1 MRIVELNAENVKR
14 LRAVHIKPDGAII
27 PITGKNGQGKSSVLD
42 AIACA
47 LGGKATQPMKPIRDG
62 AGSASVVLDLGD
74 LIITRTWTANDKSY
88 LAVQSKEGAKF
99 PTPQA
104 MLDKLVGELTFDPLA
119 FSRMH
124 PTDQIDTLKRIAGL
138 DFSQLDAE
146 REEVFA
152 ERTGVNRDLKAAEV
166 HVVGIPK
173 VEAPD
178 EEIRVAE
185 LLAEQS
191 AANQKIRDNDAIR
204 ADHAATIRMRDA
216 AIDRV
221 DRLESELKTAR
232 KEMES
237 WESKAA
243 ANAKAKLTDP
253 DVAAIN
259 KRISEAESINR
270 NVRAKKDR
278 ASREAAVLKHRKKSE
293 SLTSRLDTID
303 AEKSK
308 ALADAKMPI
317 KGLSFTDQGIT
328 FDDIPFS
335 QASSAQQLRI
345 SVAMGAALNPKL
357 RVMLIRDGS
366 LLDSESLALLAEMAE
381 THDLQIWLERVSDG
395 ESVGV
400 VIEDGA
406 VRKEST
412 KGRKPE
418 LVAD

>member
-1 MRIVELNAENVKR
+1 
-14 LRAVHIKPDGAII
+14 
-27 PITGKNGQGKSSVLD
+27 
-42 AIACA
+42 
-47 LGGKATQPMKPIRDG
+47 
-62 AGSASVVLDLGD
+62 
-74 LIITRTWTANDKSY
+74 
-88 LAVQSKEGAKF
+88 
-99 PTPQA
+99 
-104 MLDKLVGELTFDPLA
+104 
-119 FSRMH
+119 
-124 PTDQIDTLKRIAGL
+124 
-138 DFSQLDAE
+138 
-146 REEVFA
+146 
-152 ERTGVNRDLKAAEV
+152 
-166 HVVGIPK
+166 
-173 VEAPD
+173 
-178 EEIRVAE
+178 
-185 LLAEQS
+185 
-191 AANQKIRDNDAIR
+191 
-204 ADHAATIRMRDA
+204 MRDA

>member
-1 MRIVELNAENVKR
+1 
-14 LRAVHIKPDGAII
+14 
-27 PITGKNGQGKSSVLD
+27 
-42 AIACA
+42 
-47 LGGKATQPMKPIRDG
+47 
-62 AGSASVVLDLGD
+62 
-74 LIITRTWTANDKSY
+74 
-88 LAVQSKEGAKF
+88 
-99 PTPQA
+99 
-104 MLDKLVGELTFDPLA
+104 
-119 FSRMH
+119 MH

-152 ERTGVNRDLKAAEV
+152 ERTGINRDLKAAEV
-166 HVVGIPK
+166 HVVGIAK

-178 EEIRVAE
+178 EEINVGN
-185 LLAEQS
+185 LLAEQTE
-191 AANQKIRDNDAIR
+191 ANRIVRYNDAVR
-204 ADHAATIRMRDA
+204 ADHAAAIRMSDA
-216 AIDRV
+216 ARDRV
-221 DRLESELKTAR
+221 SQLTNELNAAR
-232 KEMES
+232 QTLKDCEEKIS
-237 WESKAA
+237 S
-243 ANAKAKLTDP
+243 NAKVVLNDP
-253 DVAAIN
+253 DIAAIN
-259 KRISEAESINR
+259 KRIGEAESINR

-293 SLTSRLDTID
+293 SLTSRLDAID
-303 AEKSK
+303 AAKSK

-406 VRKEST
+406 VRKEPT